1 MMADREAQ
9 LGMIVIKCPN
19 TGREIPTGLEADRH
33 AFQGVPVFFS
43 RTYCP
48 ICRTI
53 HEWFAKDARVR
64 DEEARAPGRRR
75 LDASRRAP
83 DLPLPSGAQAE
94 PHPI

>member
-19 TGREIPTGLEADRH
+19 TGREIPTGLEVDRH

-48 ICRTI
+48 ICRTN

-64 DEEARAPGRRR
+64 DEEGRAPSRRR
-75 LDASRRAP
+75 LDAPRGSPTGGA
-83 DLPLPSGAQAE
+83 GAQAS
-94 PHPI
+94 